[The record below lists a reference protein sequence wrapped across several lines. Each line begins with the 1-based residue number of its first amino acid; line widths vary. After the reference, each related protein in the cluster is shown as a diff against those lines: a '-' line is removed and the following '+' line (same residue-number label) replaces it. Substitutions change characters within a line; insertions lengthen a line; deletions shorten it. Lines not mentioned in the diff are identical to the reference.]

1 MLEVQVQLQRAEL
14 GCVTRAEF
22 VPVVDVNGLFLF
34 SSHFPP
40 SFSLYSFASHLFEV
54 PSASGQVEVCLEAGE
69 TLFLCRNHS
78 CWVCLPCCWG
88 DLSFLRSILFWKQLV
103 PLGKQWLFGAVKPG
117 QHRSL
122 GEFCQPGYWHQGCP
136 GVQAPVVSVEFGSG
150 CLSISFPLLVNSSL
164 DGILF
169 CAALQSA
176 PHYCSCIFPHTSSGD
191 CFGCGAFPPTRFVV
205 QGWFL

>member
-1 MLEVQVQLQRAEL
+1 MKSVRPRAVGEQAAACYKQGLSQICPSLSSPLGPARPVDLSTESVSSTQSSFSLQEPGISFGGETQQCIFKVMLEVQVQLQRAEL

-54 PSASGQVEVCLEAGE
+54 PGASGQVEVCLEAGE

-88 DLSFLRSILFWKQLV
+88 DLPFLRSILFWKQLV
-103 PLGKQWLFGAVKPG
+103 PLGK
-117 QHRSL
+117 H
-122 GEFCQPGYWHQGCP
+122 
-136 GVQAPVVSVEFGSG
+136 
-150 CLSISFPLLVNSSL
+150 
-164 DGILF
+164 
-169 CAALQSA
+169 
-176 PHYCSCIFPHTSSGD
+176 
-191 CFGCGAFPPTRFVV
+191 
-205 QGWFL
+205 